1 MQSPAH
7 RRPPPMA
14 RAAQPSAPPP
24 PPVSR
29 PGGGNTCEGAPSA
42 PRPDRRRH
50 RSGQSHRRHP
60 AGRNRKDIYPAAS
73 AGRNRPLSRARALS
87 RHSSPRPAA
96 HRAHRCPSCA
106 AWLSDH
112 RQSQNTS
119 PVLLVPRASLPFDIE
134 RASLR
139 ARRCDAYPDQTGLP
153 MLPDEKARAEG
164 RAPLPLLVFLAL
176 MTSVS
181 SLTIDA
187 ILPALDSI
195 SRDLGFR
202 EPTDQQLIVL
212 AVFAGLGLGQPIF
225 GPLSD
230 AIGRRKAAMLG
241 WAVYVLG
248 TAIAVLAPNLG
259 WIVAGRVVQG
269 FGAAGP
275 RVVATAIARDI
286 YEGRAMAR
294 IISLVMTV
302 FMLVPMFAPLLGQG
316 LQAMAGWRA
325 IFGLYLGMAI
335 LSGAWHLF
343 VPETLPVEHRRPLH
357 LGPLLRAFV
366 EVLRTPPTMLY
377 TAGTGMIFASFAAF
391 LAASQQV
398 YEHIYGLGH
407 LFPLVF
413 AAMGLVFAAAQ
424 YLNGILVMRVG
435 MRAICRT
442 AAIAVTLGGAVA
454 FLIGHS
460 SDLPLGARK
469 SVV

>member
-1 MQSPAH
+1 
-7 RRPPPMA
+7 
-14 RAAQPSAPPP
+14 
-24 PPVSR
+24 
-29 PGGGNTCEGAPSA
+29 
-42 PRPDRRRH
+42 
-50 RSGQSHRRHP
+50 
-60 AGRNRKDIYPAAS
+60 
-73 AGRNRPLSRARALS
+73 
-87 RHSSPRPAA
+87 
-96 HRAHRCPSCA
+96 
-106 AWLSDH
+106 
-112 RQSQNTS
+112 
-119 PVLLVPRASLPFDIE
+119 
-134 RASLR
+134 
-139 ARRCDAYPDQTGLP
+139 

-181 SLTIDA
+181 ALTIDA

-259 WIVAGRVVQG
+259 WIIAGRLIQG
-269 FGAAGP
+269 MGAAGP
-275 RVVATAIARDI
+275 RVVATAIARDL

-316 LQAMAGWRA
+316 LQMLAGWRA
-325 IFGLYLGMAI
+325 IFGLYLFMAVV
-335 LSGAWHLF
+335 SAGWHLV

-357 LGPLLRAFV
+357 FGPLLRALL

-377 TAGTGMIFASFAAF
+377 TAGTGMIFAAFAAF

-398 YEHIYGLGH
+398 YEHIYGLGAF
-407 LFPLVF
+407 FPLVF

-424 YLNGILVMRVG
+424 YLNGVLVMRVG

-442 AAIAVTLGGAVA
+442 AAVSVTVGGAVA
-454 FLIGHS
+454 FGIGS
-460 SDLPLGARK
+460 SSGLPLWLFLLLLIPVFGGAGLLFANLQALALEPLGHIAGTA
-469 SVV
+469 SAVVMSISTLAAVPLGTLLARQVTDSALPLFAGFAIFGALTLAAILAADWVRSGEAGAPARH

>member
-1 MQSPAH
+1 
-7 RRPPPMA
+7 
-14 RAAQPSAPPP
+14 
-24 PPVSR
+24 
-29 PGGGNTCEGAPSA
+29 
-42 PRPDRRRH
+42 
-50 RSGQSHRRHP
+50 
-60 AGRNRKDIYPAAS
+60 
-73 AGRNRPLSRARALS
+73 
-87 RHSSPRPAA
+87 
-96 HRAHRCPSCA
+96 
-106 AWLSDH
+106 
-112 RQSQNTS
+112 
-119 PVLLVPRASLPFDIE
+119 
-134 RASLR
+134 
-139 ARRCDAYPDQTGLP
+139 

-181 SLTIDA
+181 ALTIDA
-187 ILPALDSI
+187 ILPALDAI
-195 SRDLGFR
+195 SRDLAFADPADR
-202 EPTDQQLIVL
+202 QLIVL

-230 AIGRRKAAMLG
+230 AIGRRKAATLG

-259 WIVAGRVVQG
+259 WIVAGRIVQG
-269 FGAAGP
+269 LGAAGP
-275 RVVATAIARDI
+275 RVVATAIARDL

-316 LQAMAGWRA
+316 LQALAGWRA
-325 IFGLYLGMAI
+325 IFGLYLGMAVI
-335 LSGAWHLF
+335 SAVWHLF

-357 LGPLLRAFV
+357 LGPLLHAFL
-366 EVLRTPPTMLY
+366 EVLRTPATMLY

-413 AAMGLVFAAAQ
+413 AGMGLVFAAAQ

-435 MRAICRT
+435 MRTICRL
-442 AAIAVTLGGAVA
+442 AAIAVTIGGAVA

-460 SDLPLGARK
+460 AGLPLWLFLLLLIPVFGGAGLLFANLQALALEPLGHIAGTASAVVM
-469 SVV
+469 SVSMLAALPFGGLLARQVTESAVPLFGGFAIFGALTLAAILAADWVRR